1 MAFATGVATFQSNSA
16 NLVGARSF
24 APTRSAAP
32 AQAQAAAPN
41 ARDFFA
47 EMLQVFSALQRQFA
61 AMAGDQQTG
70 SRSDSQADAQRAAS
84 SSNGSG
90 FPGDSN
96 NFSPSGSPQT
106 SDQQADAQR
115 AAASSSNGSG
125 SPGDRNNFEVGGTQP
140 TADQQAAAQQQAAD
154 NQSSGFAAD

>member
-90 FPGDSN
+90 FPGD
-96 NFSPSGSPQT
+96 
-106 SDQQADAQR
+106 
-115 AAASSSNGSG
+115 
-125 SPGDRNNFEVGGTQP
+125 RNNFEVGGTQP